1 MIRVLHADDD
11 PQIADFVRLS
21 FERGGR
27 PHTLTSVH
35 SGLRCLEEM
44 QRGKFDLVLLD
55 LMMPDLDGLQVLGE
69 LLVRRDPTPVIM
81 VSGQGQHDLAVRA
94 LRAGAVDC
102 IDKNSPDFLR
112 IPDIVHQAVTRTR
125 RQSAAILGA
134 LRTTGGS
141 RILYL
146 DADAAE
152 RSATQTFFTRN
163 APRLLLTADGPAA
176 LEPFLRNESL
186 FDAVVLGSHFDAIAM
201 LNALRQLRSREPAVP
216 VIVLSSRHDGET
228 TIAAFK
234 LGATDYLIHRP
245 GCLSELVFTL
255 HNVLKQADTERL
267 NASLAAELT
276 ELNRS
281 LADQVRVRTHE
292 LEAEITVR
300 RHAEQ
305 RAATQAAR
313 SQALS
318 KRLLNV
324 QEEERRSLARE
335 LHDQVGQL
343 LTGLRFQLEAAASR
357 GVDLGESITLTDEL
371 LRGIRELTLQL
382 RPRML
387 DDFGLKAAL
396 EWHVARFA
404 KQTGIAVELDLT
416 LPDGRL
422 PAELETA
429 AYRLVQESL
438 TNVARH
444 SGATAASV
452 TVAASEER
460 LHVEVSDRGKGFDV
474 DAALGR
480 RDSLG
485 LAGMTE
491 RVKLAGGELEV
502 VARPGHGSR
511 LHAEFP
517 LRPPEPNGKKP

>member
-11 PQIADFVRLS
+11 PQIAEFVRLG
-21 FERGGR
+21 FERDGR
-27 PHTLTSVH
+27 PHTLVSVN

-69 LLVRRDPTPVIM
+69 LLIRRDPTPVIM

-102 IDKNSPDFLR
+102 IDKNSADFPR
-112 IPDIVHQAVTRTR
+112 IPEIVHQAVTRGR
-125 RQSAAILGA
+125 RQLAAVLGA
-134 LRTTGGS
+134 PPTVAGS

-146 DADAAE
+146 DADIAE
-152 RSATQTFFTRN
+152 RTATQTFFARN
-163 APRLLLTADGPAA
+163 APRLLLTAEPPAA
-176 LEPFLRNESL
+176 LDQFLRNETA
-186 FDAVVLGSHFDAIAM
+186 FDAVVLGSHFEAIGM
-201 LNALRQLRSREPAVP
+201 LNALRQLRAREPAVP
-216 VIVLSSRHDGET
+216 VVVLSNRHDGET

-234 LGATDYLIHRP
+234 LGATDYLLHRP

-255 HNVLKQADTERL
+255 HNALKQADTERL
-267 NASLAAELT
+267 NARLAAELT

-292 LEAEITVR
+292 LESEIVVR

-305 RAATQAAR
+305 HAATQAAR
-313 SQALS
+313 SQSLS

-343 LTGLRFQLEAAASR
+343 LTGLRFQLETAAA
-357 GVDLGESITLTDEL
+357 GGIDLGESLSLTDEL
-371 LRGIRELTLQL
+371 LGGIRELTLQL

-387 DDFGLKAAL
+387 DDFGLKSAL

-416 LPDGRL
+416 LPDSRL
-422 PAELETA
+422 SAELETA

-444 SGATAASV
+444 SGANAATV
-452 TVAASEER
+452 TVAADEDR

-474 DAALGR
+474 EAALAR

-485 LAGMTE
+485 LAGLTE

-502 VARPGHGSR
+502 AARPGQGSR

-517 LRPPEPNGKKP
+517 LRPSGVAEKKP